1 MEAVTLMLESD
12 IWDVEPKSLENN
24 LAEITK
30 MSATLQGSQQT
41 HNHQSY
47 NHGAAERSQQ
57 QHERLEEIRVSEQED
72 TADMLVSDTDGC
84 DEKVEMLQNRLPEL
98 ENHCKRKNMVYCR
111 RTSDCQ
117 LALRRKTFTTARKD
131 HNIRYKLADPATQRF
146 TWKERS
152 CSFTNAKQPEQFTEE
167 DSATRE

>member
-47 NHGAAERSQQ
+47 NHGAATQDNSNTR
-57 QHERLEEIRVSEQED
+57 D
-72 TADMLVSDTDGC
+72 W
-84 DEKVEMLQNRLPEL
+84 
-98 ENHCKRKNMVYCR
+98 R
-111 RTSDCQ
+111 RYES
-117 LALRRKTFTTARKD
+117 L
-131 HNIRYKLADPATQRF
+131 N
-146 TWKERS
+146 WKI
-152 CSFTNAKQPEQFTEE
+152 QPTCW
-167 DSATRE
+167 